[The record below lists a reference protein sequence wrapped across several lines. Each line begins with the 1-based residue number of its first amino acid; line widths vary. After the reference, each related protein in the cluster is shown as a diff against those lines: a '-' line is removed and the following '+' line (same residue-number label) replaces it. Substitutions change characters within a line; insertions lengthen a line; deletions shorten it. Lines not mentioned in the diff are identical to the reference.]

1 MNEANGNVKTA
12 GGVMPPM
19 VLWNTEVIPVMKGE
33 DGGYYVSARELWQN
47 FKVRTQFSK
56 WFARVCGYCL
66 LAEGMDYT
74 RMDRGDDDDGGDGG
88 LAPEAAVRDGRA
100 AAVADADASA
110 ANDWE
115 SGQPVDTYQSK
126 MTDNRKAAQYRGDF
140 LLTLEAAK
148 EIAMIQRS
156 REAHGI
162 RRKLIELEH
171 RVRQGRFREGP
182 VGLRMAAVDPLG
194 RGEGAVPPRGAQP
207 WQPGMAW
214 DGGGDGGTGT
224 GSGSSGPGW
233 GSGIP
238 VNGEDGRSPAGEAC
252 VSGLP
257 ARPMAP
263 AAFLRKAED
272 LMAAMDRVDARM
284 GAIAGDAAFGRAVAD
299 APDLLSATQIA
310 KEYGL
315 SAVAFNQLLAGL
327 GVQYKKSGQWLLYA
341 KYEGQGYTRTVY
353 TTIVHRDNKKS
364 VVLTTKWTP
373 RGRKFLYGLLAG
385 RGVEPGAV
393 VTEKV
398 VLETEDG
405 AEGAGEGGGID
416 G

>member
-1 MNEANGNVKTA
+1 MNEANGNVKMA

-88 LAPEAAVRDGRA
+88 LAPEAAVRDGRT
-100 AAVADADASA
+100 AAVPDGDAMA

-115 SGQPVDTYQSK
+115 SGQLVASYQSK

-171 RVRQGRFREGP
+171 RVRQGRTEQSP
-182 VGLRMAAVDPLG
+182 VDNRKSV
-194 RGEGAVPPRGAQP
+194 
-207 WQPGMAW
+207 
-214 DGGGDGGTGT
+214 
-224 GSGSSGPGW
+224 
-233 GSGIP
+233 
-238 VNGEDGRSPAGEAC
+238 
-252 VSGLP
+252 
-257 ARPMAP
+257 
-263 AAFLRKAED
+263 LRKSSCQ
-272 LMAAMDRVDARM
+272 
-284 GAIAGDAAFGRAVAD
+284 
-299 APDLLSATQIA
+299 SA
-310 KEYGL
+310 
-315 SAVAFNQLLAGL
+315 
-327 GVQYKKSGQWLLYA
+327 
-341 KYEGQGYTRTVY
+341 
-353 TTIVHRDNKKS
+353 
-364 VVLTTKWTP
+364 
-373 RGRKFLYGLLAG
+373 
-385 RGVEPGAV
+385 
-393 VTEKV
+393 
-398 VLETEDG
+398 
-405 AEGAGEGGGID
+405 
-416 G
+416 